1 MNKLMKIGVLL
12 GLLASLLLFGVP
24 AFAVG
29 QGSDQD
35 FATDRILVK
44 FHTGT
49 DNNTKQN
56 VHSRQNGVV
65 VDRIDK
71 LGVQVVKIPKGKVL
85 GEVNAYRNEN
95 SVAFAEP
102 DYMVRA
108 HAITS
113 NDPGYKD
120 QWGLRKIKAPK
131 AWGVTQGQASVK
143 IAILDSGI
151 DQDHEDLAGKI
162 VANQNFTSSRD
173 VDDFFGHGT
182 HIAGIAAA
190 ATNNSSGVAGVAY
203 DCSLMNGKVIG
214 DNGSGQASWLAK
226 GIIWAADNG
235 AKVINISSG
244 TGSASKTLQR
254 AVNYAWSKGVVV
266 VASAGNGFDES
277 PSYPAYYAHCIAVT
291 ATDSADAKPDI
302 SKYGAWVD
310 VAAPGVN
317 IYSTLPNHANFFST
331 NYQDPLNYGKLSG
344 SSMAAPFVAGLAGLI
359 WSTDYGTSNAN
370 VRYLLEQTADRIA
383 GTGTYWTYGRI
394 NAYAAVSP
402 ALSTP
407 LFTLS
412 ATPVS
417 QTVAPGEAASFTVTV
432 DPSGGLKEAVDL
444 SVTGLPAGADFAPAA
459 VDVGTTTLTVTTAR
473 RTSTGTYPLTIS
485 GTGEGGWQ
493 SSAKVTLQVS
503 RK

>member
-1 MNKLMKIGVLL
+1 MKKQFKFGVLL
-12 GLLASLLLFGVP
+12 ALLASLLLFGVP

-44 FHTGT
+44 FHAAT
-49 DNNTKQN
+49 NSYTKQN

-65 VDRIDK
+65 IDRIEK
-71 LGVQVVKIPKGKVL
+71 LGVQVVRIPKGKVL
-85 GEVNAYRNEN
+85 EEVNAYRSEKA
-95 SVAFAEP
+95 VAFAEP
-102 DYMVRA
+102 DYVIQA
-108 HAITS
+108 HAIMP

-131 AWGVTQGQASVK
+131 AWEFTKGLASVK

-151 DQDHEDLAGKI
+151 DQDHEDLADKL

-173 VDDFFGHGT
+173 VDDHFGHGT

-190 ATNNSSGVAGVAY
+190 ATKNASGVAGVAY
-203 DCSLMNGKVIG
+203 DCSLMNGKVIS
-214 DNGSGQASWLAK
+214 DNGSGQASWLAM

-244 TGSASKTLQR
+244 SPAASKTLQR
-254 AVNYAWSKGVVV
+254 AVDYAWSKGVVV
-266 VASAGNGFDES
+266 VASAGNGFGET

-291 ATDSADAKPDI
+291 ATDSSDAKPDL
-302 SKYGAWVD
+302 SKYGPWVD
-310 VAAPGVN
+310 VAAPGVD

-331 NYQDPLNYGKLSG
+331 NYQDPLNYGRLSG
-344 SSMAAPFVAGLAGLI
+344 SSMAAPFVAGLAGLL

-394 NAYAAVSP
+394 NAYAAVAP

-412 ATPVS
+412 GTPAS
-417 QTVAPGEAASFTVTV
+417 QTVAPGEAASYTITV
-432 DPSGGLKEAVDL
+432 DPSGGFNEAVDL

-473 RTSTGTYPLTIS
+473 RTSTGTYPLTIT

-503 RK
+503 R